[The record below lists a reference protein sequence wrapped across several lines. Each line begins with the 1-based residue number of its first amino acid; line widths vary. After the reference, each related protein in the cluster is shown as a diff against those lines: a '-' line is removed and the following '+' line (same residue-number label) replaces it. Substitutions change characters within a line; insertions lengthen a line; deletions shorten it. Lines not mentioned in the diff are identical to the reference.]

1 MSHVGIHGS
10 GQGILNLWVNWFYL
24 INNGSSMDEFLHTTS
39 RKCNFN
45 MEISISNLDSYK
57 QNNIESN
64 FAWYT
69 SWRWRWW
76 CVLIVLFMC
85 TYQTINIRRQTRHTE
100 MVTNYSWL
108 RKCDN
113 RNTIS
118 MVSSIFAYTNVYSMF
133 TIFYADY
140 GNLPIL
146 SLANYWRRHGSR
158 LTTVANIKALV

>member
-10 GQGILNLWVNWFYL
+10 GQGISNLWVNWFYL
-24 INNGSSMDEFLHTTS
+24 INNGSSMDVFLHTTS

-45 MEISISNLDSYK
+45 MEISISNLDAYK
-57 QNNIESN
+57 QNNIEWN

-76 CVLIVLFMC
+76 CVLFVVFMC

-118 MVSSIFAYTNVYSMF
+118 MVSSFFHTPMCIVCSPFSMQIMEICQYSRW
-133 TIFYADY
+133 
-140 GNLPIL
+140 PIIDD
-146 SLANYWRRHGSR
+146 
-158 LTTVANIKALV
+158 VMVPD